1 MIITKGLTRSFGK
14 KTAVYDLNLEVPDG
28 EVFGFIGPNGAG
40 KTTTVRMLC
49 CLMRPTAGEAFLD
62 NLSITKED
70 EATKIRDMIGLLP
83 EVPGLHESLTPC
95 QILDFFGRLHG
106 LDEPRRTKNIEE
118 LLKLLDIWDRRN
130 DQVVTFSK
138 GMAQKVAIARALVHE
153 PKFIFLDEPTA
164 ALDPLMAKTVRDFIM
179 HLKSEGKTVF
189 ITTHNLSE
197 AERICDRVAIFNG
210 RLVDVGTPR
219 KLALKHFG
227 RRTVI
232 DLVMKA
238 GLEEKAKG
246 LPNILEGIT
255 GVVRAT
261 YQDNKLVVDLDDPE
275 LRNPEIIARLVAEGA
290 LIRFVSEKIYSLE
303 EVYLKIMGR
312 RIDEVGPGLAPA
324 TGAVQPQVTP
334 PAPKGGAP
342 A

>member
-1 MIITKGLTRSFGK
+1 MIVTKGLTRAFGK
-14 KTAVYDLNLEVPDG
+14 KTAVYGLDLEVPDG

-49 CLMRPTAGEAFLD
+49 CLMQPTSGQAFLD
-62 NLSITKED
+62 GLSVTNPA

-83 EVPGLHESLTPC
+83 EVPGLHESLTPS

-106 LDEPRRTKNIEE
+106 LDEPRRAKNIEV

-179 HLKSEGKTVF
+179 HLKSEGKTIF

-210 RLVDVGTPR
+210 RLIDVGTPR
-219 KLALKHFG
+219 QLALKHFG

-232 DLVMKA
+232 DLTMKP
-238 GLEEKAKG
+238 GLEDKTKE
-246 LPNILEGIT
+246 LSSIVEGIK
-255 GVVRAT
+255 GVLKAT
-261 YQDNKLVVDLDDPE
+261 YENNKLHIDLDDPE
-275 LRNPEIIARLVAEGA
+275 LRNPEIIARLIAEGA
-290 LIRFVSEKIYSLE
+290 NIKFVSERTYNLE

-312 RIDEVGPGLAPA
+312 RIDEMGHGAAPLNNA
-324 TGAVQPQVTP
+324 PVPPVPPQM
-334 PAPKGGAP
+334 PKGGAP

>member
-1 MIITKGLTRSFGK
+1 MIITKGLTRAFGK
-14 KTAVYDLNLEVPDG
+14 KTAVYDLNLEVRDG

-49 CLMRPTAGEAFLD
+49 CLMHPSAGEAFLD
-62 NLSITKED
+62 GLSIIREPD
-70 EATKIRDMIGLLP
+70 ATKIRDMIGLLP

-106 LDEPRRTKNIEE
+106 LDEARRTKNAEE
-118 LLKLLDIWDRRN
+118 LLKLLDLWERRN
-130 DQVVTFSK
+130 DPVVTFSK

-164 ALDPLMAKTVRDFIM
+164 ALDPLMAKTVRDFIK

-210 RLVDVGTPR
+210 RLIDLGSP
-219 KLALKHFG
+219 KELAFKHFG

-232 DLVMKA
+232 DLTMRP
-238 GLEEKAKG
+238 GLEDKATR
-246 LPNILEGIT
+246 LPSILEGIK

-261 YQDNKLVVDLDDPE
+261 YTENRLEIDLDDPN
-275 LRNPEIIARLVAEGA
+275 LRNPEIIARLMAEGA
-290 LIRFVSEKIYSLE
+290 DIRFVSERTYSLE
-303 EVYLKIMGR
+303 EVYLRIMGR
-312 RIDEVGPGLAPA
+312 RIDEVGPGQMNN
-324 TGAVQPQVTP
+324 AVMPQGPP
-334 PAPKGGAP
+334 PAPKGGVP
-342 A
+342 V